1 MEAPAALTTSSDQL
15 DSCSSRTIETST
27 VTPSFST
34 VRDRPE
40 WTRFGSRGFIVAS
53 ISGNLF
59 HGGANYQPRAEV
71 PMSAVSIFSP
81 DVEEFVWD
89 GSVISVQFER
99 SNSTFC
105 TSKCVVSAGYTFVNH
120 HFRRARHHGARLLGG
135 MPRPVRSAGA
145 WSPSPTTPA

>member
-27 VTPSFST
+27 VTPSFSP

-53 ISGNLF
+53 ISGKVLF

-105 TSKCVVSAGYTFVNH
+105 TSNCVVSAGYT
-120 HFRRARHHGARLLGG
+120 RSEPGAEAAHLC
-135 MPRPVRSAGA
+135 
-145 WSPSPTTPA
+145 

>member
-81 DVEEFVWD
+81 DVEEFVWG

-105 TSKCVVSAGYTFVNH
+105 TSNCVVSAGHTH
-120 HFRRARHHGARLLGG
+120 LEPGPRRFKSPILRLDRRRGG
-135 MPRPVRSAGA
+135 V
-145 WSPSPTTPA
+145 

>member
-53 ISGNLF
+53 ISGTVLF
-59 HGGANYQPRAEV
+59 HGGANYQPPAEV

-81 DVEEFVWD
+81 DAGMDVDVFHHNLLLTLAAVPVE
-89 GSVISVQFER
+89 GFEQCR
-99 SNSTFC
+99 
-105 TSKCVVSAGYTFVNH
+105 VSAGALVGLGEIF
-120 HFRRARHHGARLLGG
+120 APSLERLFADRG
-135 MPRPVRSAGA
+135 
-145 WSPSPTTPA
+145 